1 MTNIQPFCL
10 VTWYVHRTM
19 KESEPGCEKTCYC
32 LHIHTAT
39 LLILA
44 YKYNKIGHVNSLNV
58 LFFMSDNKLLVLGF
72 IYSFFISR

>member
-19 KESEPGCEKTCYC
+19 KE
-32 LHIHTAT
+32 LF
-39 LLILA
+39 A

-58 LFFMSDNKLLVLGF
+58 LFFMSDNKLLVLGL
-72 IYSFFISR
+72 IYLFFISRQAKYISGNSIPNL